1 MQKIDEVK
9 RDKRDKID
17 KEITTE
23 LLNSLFEKTN
33 FEYKEYTY
41 ERIDM
46 CFTGKTLF
54 SKCTYDIEI
63 KSRDLHTYR
72 FNDCYM
78 QCDKYDAMLS
88 GIYTNE
94 RKLYIGIYHMDNTIF
109 VWDIEK
115 IKNIQQYKHRRW
127 MNEQTCSDKPKK
139 VLKNVYELPFN
150 LAIKKTFECKGK
162 YNKVLN

>member
-23 LLNSLFEKTN
+23 LLDSLFEKTN

-63 KSRDLHTYR
+63 KSRDLRTYR
-72 FNDCYM
+72 FNDCFLE
-78 QCDKYDAMLS
+78 CDKYDAMLS

-94 RKLYIGIYHMDNTIF
+94 RKLYIAIYHMDNTIF

-115 IKNIQQYKHRRW
+115 IKNIEQYKHRRF
-127 MNEQTCSDKPKK
+127 MNDTTCSDEPEKEPKY
-139 VLKNVYELPFN
+139 VYLLPFD
-150 LAIKKTFECKGK
+150 LAVKKEIKCKGR
-162 YNKVLN
+162 YNEVLN